1 VELAI
6 SELAGLE
13 PGRIFY
19 SGRLYVIEAVGTAAK
34 ARPWDMPSGTLH
46 GIVATSRQS
55 ALARFHPV
63 IERAMVL
70 PTLKRSDFLLGG
82 RPLAYVFKSE
92 TDARRA
98 AQLDRDLA
106 QRSGLH
112 LHKISRAAVW
122 VLTDGGTSHRVYHYP
137 LTSVSDE
144 QYAAYRVAIDC
155 VESQW
160 PDEHTPYWALLF
172 R

>member
-1 VELAI
+1 MELAI
-6 SELAGLE
+6 SDLSGLE

-19 SGRLYVIEAVGTAAK
+19 SGRLYVVEAVGTAAK
-34 ARPWDMPSGTLH
+34 ARPWEMPSGTLH
-46 GIVATSRQS
+46 GIVATTRQS

-70 PTLKRSDFLLGG
+70 PTLKRSDFLVNGC
-82 RPLAYVFKSE
+82 PTAYVFQSE

-106 QRSGLH
+106 RRSGLH

-122 VLTDGGTSHRVYHYP
+122 VLTDGGNPHRIYHYP
-137 LTSVSDE
+137 LTAVSEE
-144 QYAAYRVAIDC
+144 QYAAYRAATGC
-155 VESQW
+155 VESEW

-172 R
+172 K